1 MYTPENMDAASL
13 ATNAFGQ
20 NFNVTMTQLAASF
33 CSLINGGNYYEPHV
47 VKQIQDENG
56 NVTENI
62 DPVLVKKTISE
73 ETSEV
78 IKDYML
84 GVVQEGT
91 GSSAAVE
98 GLRYRRKDR
107 YGREASPWKREISG
121 IIHWDMHLRRI
132 RRLWFMWWL
141 MSPMWRR
148 RHPVPMRQ
156 SWRRGSCQKSSRIW
170 GLPNRQRRQTL
181 RRINRITLQN
191 P

>member
-1 MYTPENMDAASL
+1 RDR
-13 ATNAFGQ
+13 
-20 NFNVTMTQLAASF
+20 NVTGVQTCALPISF

-98 GLRYRRKDR
+98 G
-107 YGREASPWKREISG
+107 YGIGGKTVISVKQ
-121 IIHWDMHLRRI
+121 
-132 RRLWFMWWL
+132 
-141 MSPMWRR
+141 P
-148 RHPVPMRQ
+148 
-156 SWRRGSCQKSSRIW
+156 RGNGK
-170 GLPNRQRRQTL
+170 
-181 RRINRITLQN
+181 
-191 P
+191 

>member
-1 MYTPENMDAASL
+1 MFLDH
-13 ATNAFGQ
+13 
-20 NFNVTMTQLAASF
+20 
-33 CSLINGGNYYEPHV
+33 GGNYYEPHV

-98 GLRYRRKDR
+98 GYDIGGKTGTAEKLP
-107 YGREASPWKREISG
+107 RETGNIWYHSL
-121 IIHWDMHLRRI
+121 DMHLRRI
-132 RRLWFMWWL
+132 RRLWFMW
-141 MSPMWRR
+141 
-148 RHPVPMRQ
+148 
-156 SWRRGSCQKSSRIW
+156 
-170 GLPNRQRRQTL
+170 
-181 RRINRITLQN
+181 
-191 P
+191 